1 MLKDFI
7 FEPDRQTSAE
17 RKAQL
22 KARREDLAQLQQ
34 QLKQARLPVIVLV
47 EGWGASGKGSA
58 IRSLIWDLDPRFFH
72 VVSMHMPTEQER
84 RWPFLKRYFDVIPE
98 AGKLLLL
105 DSSWMDET
113 VREHLRGD
121 LSDREYNQRL
131 GQIHAFERQ
140 LAAGGYLLVKLFLH
154 IDRDTQRQRLEK
166 LASDKDTAWRVSE
179 NDWRQNKNY
188 DKTMEMQ
195 KK

>member
-84 RWPFLKRYFDVIPE
+84 AVAVFE
-98 AGKLLLL
+98 A
-105 DSSWMDET
+105 
-113 VREHLRGD
+113 
-121 LSDREYNQRL
+121 
-131 GQIHAFERQ
+131 
-140 LAAGGYLLVKLFLH
+140 LF
-154 IDRDTQRQRLEK
+154 
-166 LASDKDTAWRVSE
+166 
-179 NDWRQNKNY
+179 
-188 DKTMEMQ
+188 
-195 KK
+195 